1 MTPPQNP
8 GFRPYFRYTD
18 RRSQPDRLAD
28 LQTIYEQV
36 GRINSRQ
43 NDLAVRRD
51 LTAVLRTRH
60 ARRAGGPDVLEFDV
74 VPDPRGDEA
83 PIVPQELLI
92 RADVADSQAGRN
104 LIGAYNLQE
113 TSRILGGRLVRLTA
127 SGASAA
133 RLADLARAL
142 TARGVMASLNYVAP
156 TGVVWKGL
164 GPEPSAG
171 PGPVRPPTGAGQ
183 RVRVAVI
190 DTGITA
196 QPRTDGWL
204 TDVVRNGNVDA
215 LDVLPGPPDGLLDLA
230 AGHGTFVSGVVQ
242 QVAPD
247 ADVVVYRVLD
257 TDGIGSEVDV
267 ANAMVQAV
275 QEGAQILNLS
285 LGMETLDDQPPAALA
300 VALELIRDLEAA
312 AQREVVVVAAA
323 GNYGHDRPCWPG
335 AFDDVT
341 GVAALTQS
349 LAPADWSSRGSW
361 VDCSTIGEGVRSTYV
376 QGTES
381 LLIDPEPDTFGPDSW
396 ALSSGTSFCAPQ
408 VAAATALI
416 AQEEGV
422 GVREACRRL
431 LTGLPAVPG
440 YGGAIEILP
449 RT

>member
-1 MTPPQNP
+1 
-8 GFRPYFRYTD
+8 
-18 RRSQPDRLAD
+18 
-28 LQTIYEQV
+28 
-36 GRINSRQ
+36 
-43 NDLAVRRD
+43 
-51 LTAVLRTRH
+51 
-60 ARRAGGPDVLEFDV
+60 
-74 VPDPRGDEA
+74 
-83 PIVPQELLI
+83 
-92 RADVADSQAGRN
+92 
-104 LIGAYNLQE
+104 
-113 TSRILGGRLVRLTA
+113 
-127 SGASAA
+127 
-133 RLADLARAL
+133 
-142 TARGVMASLNYVAP
+142 
-156 TGVVWKGL
+156 
-164 GPEPSAG
+164 
-171 PGPVRPPTGAGQ
+171 
-183 RVRVAVI
+183 
-190 DTGITA
+190 
-196 QPRTDGWL
+196 
-204 TDVVRNGNVDA
+204 
-215 LDVLPGPPDGLLDLA
+215 
-230 AGHGTFVSGVVQ
+230 
-242 QVAPD
+242 
-247 ADVVVYRVLD
+247 
-257 TDGIGSEVDV
+257 
-267 ANAMVQAV
+267 MVQAV